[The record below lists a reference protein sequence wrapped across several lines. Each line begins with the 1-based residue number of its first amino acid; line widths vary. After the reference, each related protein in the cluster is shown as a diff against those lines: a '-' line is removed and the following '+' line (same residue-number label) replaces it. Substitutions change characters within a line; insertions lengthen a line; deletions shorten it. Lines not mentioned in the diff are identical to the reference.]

1 MRVRLPSPA
10 LAVAMAAL
18 FISLSGTAVAAGI
31 VPLAKRALSADTA
44 KKLGSQTA
52 AQISSAAAAQPGPA
66 STASGLMA
74 VRTAPL
80 NVAADGIAP
89 GSVAC
94 ASGEKAT
101 GGGFAGSSGAPLVLS
116 SAPTSDGSGWSV
128 LVLNLSESSGASGTV
143 QAVCVK

>member
-44 KKLGSQTA
+44 KTLGNQTA
-52 AQISSAAAAQPGPA
+52 AQLAALPGPA
-66 STASGLMA
+66 VRAAGLTA
-74 VRTAPL
+74 VRTAAI
-80 NVAADGIAP
+80 NIGAENGARATA
-89 GSVAC
+89 AC
-94 ASGEKAT
+94 ASGEKAV
-101 GGGFAGSSGAPLVLS
+101 GGGFAMDGGVPFVLS
-116 SAPTSDGSGWSV
+116 SAPTPDGSGWTV
-128 LVLNLSESSGASGTV
+128 MIVNVDDAPASGSV